1 MNPGAM
7 SPGRR
12 ALRLGGGVW
21 QPLPPGR
28 SERREQPAAARRT
41 GPARARRS
49 LVERWLAWRWSVLTS
64 PLLLLAAWTVG
75 AALEWAPEQILV
87 PPLQVLAAAQELA
100 SSGELFDH
108 VSVSLGRLLSGFAIG
123 SLGGILFGLL
133 VGLSPRLDAYLA
145 PSFQV
150 LRQIPSVALIPLF
163 ILVFGI
169 GETFKV
175 VIVAKASFFIV
186 ALAVHDAVASLPA
199 RYAEVAAVLRFTR
212 LQVIRKL
219 VLPAIVPATL
229 TGVRI
234 ALGRSW
240 MVLVGAELLA
250 AENGLGQMMEMA
262 RQMFRLDVVTVGV
275 VLAGLVGVTLDRGF
289 RLLEAYLMRWQRA

>member
-1 MNPGAM
+1 MNPGVM
-7 SPGRR
+7 TPGARE
-12 ALRLGGGVW
+12 LRLDTGAG
-21 QPLPPGR
+21 
-28 SERREQPAAARRT
+28 ARVSLAR
-41 GPARARRS
+41 PARAARPRRVEAPRRGGG
-49 LVERWLAWRWSVLTS
+49 LVQRWLAWRWSVLTS
-64 PLLLLAAWTVG
+64 PLLVLGLWIVAS
-75 AALEWAPEQILV
+75 ALEWAPEQILV
-87 PPLQVLAAAQELA
+87 PPLQVLAAGRELFD
-100 SSGELFDH
+100 SGELGEH
-108 VSVSLGRLLSGFAIG
+108 VSVSLVRLLSGFAIG
-123 SLGGILFGLL
+123 SAGGILFGLL
-133 VGLSPRLDAYLA
+133 VGLSPRLDAYTA

-169 GETFKV
+169 GETFKL

-186 ALAVHDAVASLPA
+186 ALAVHDAVAGLPA
-199 RYAEVAAVLRFTR
+199 RYGEVAAMFRFTR
-212 LQVIRKL
+212 LQVVRKV

-262 RQMFRLDVVTVGV
+262 RQMFRLDIVMVGV
-275 VLAGLVGVTLDRGF
+275 VLAGLIGVGLDRGF
-289 RLLEAYLMRWQRA
+289 RLLEGWLMCWQRA

>member
-1 MNPGAM
+1 MNPGVLSAGARGLPLAENARKVLQPAPSEPLTVPM
-7 SPGRR
+7 
-12 ALRLGGGVW
+12 
-21 QPLPPGR
+21 PLPVRHSP
-28 SERREQPAAARRT
+28 
-41 GPARARRS
+41 
-49 LVERWLAWRWSVLTS
+49 VERWLAWRWSAWTS
-64 PLLLLAAWTVG
+64 PLLVLAVWIAVT
-75 AALEWAPEQILV
+75 ALQLAPEQILV
-87 PPLQVLAAAQELA
+87 PPLQVLAAGWQLIE
-100 SSGELFDH
+100 SGELREH
-108 VSVSLGRLLSGFAIG
+108 VTVSLARLVSGFGFGAVA
-123 SLGGILFGLL
+123 GIAFGLL
-133 VGLSPRLDAYLA
+133 VGLSPRLDAYFA

-186 ALAVHDAVASLPA
+186 ALSVHDAIASLPA
-199 RYAEVAAVLRFTR
+199 RYLEVAAVLRFSR
-212 LQVIRKL
+212 LQVIRKV

-229 TGVRI
+229 TGIRI

-262 RQMFRLDVVTVGV
+262 RQMFRLDIVMVGV
-275 VLAGLVGVTLDRGF
+275 ALTGLVGLALDRTF
-289 RLLEAYLMRWQRA
+289 RLLEAYLMRWQRR

>member
-1 MNPGAM
+1 MNPGVLTAGARGLGLAEHARKVVQPGQSG
-7 SPGRR
+7 SP
-12 ALRLGGGVW
+12 A
-21 QPLPPGR
+21 
-28 SERREQPAAARRT
+28 
-41 GPARARRS
+41 PARAARPRTERG
-49 LVERWLAWRWSVLTS
+49 LLERWLDWRFSSWTS
-64 PLLLLAAWTVG
+64 PLLVLALWV
-75 AALEWAPEQILV
+75 AATELALAPEQILA
-87 PPLQVLAAAQELA
+87 PPWQVVMSGWELA
-100 SSGELFDH
+100 QSGELGEH
-108 VSVSLGRLLSGFAIG
+108 LSISLVRLLSGFGFG
-123 SLGGILFGLL
+123 SVAGIAFGLL
-133 VGLSPRLDAYLA
+133 VGLSPRLDAYTA
-145 PSFQV
+145 PTFQV

-186 ALAVHDAVASLPA
+186 ALAVHDAIKSLPV
-199 RYAEVAAVLRFTR
+199 RYLEVAAVLRFSR
-212 LQVIRKL
+212 LQTIRKV

-262 RQMFRLDVVTVGV
+262 RQMFRLDVVMVGV
-275 VLAGLVGVTLDRGF
+275 LLTGLVGLALDRGF
-289 RLLEAYLMRWQRA
+289 RLLEAYLMRWQRR

>member
-1 MNPGAM
+1 MNPGVIT
-7 SPGRR
+7 PGAR
-12 ALRLGGGVW
+12 ALRLDTGARTPV
-21 QPLPPGR
+21 PLGRPGR
-28 SERREQPAAARRT
+28 TAAAPRRA
-41 GPARARRS
+41 ARPRVKGG
-49 LVERWLAWRWSVLTS
+49 LVARWLAWRWSVLTS
-64 PLLLLAAWTVG
+64 PLLVLALW
-75 AALEWAPEQILV
+75 ALASALAWAPEQILV
-87 PPLQVLAAAQELA
+87 PPLQVLAAGRELFD
-100 SSGELFDH
+100 SGELGEH
-108 VSVSLGRLLSGFAIG
+108 VSVSLVRLLSGFAIG
-123 SLGGILFGLL
+123 SLAGILFGLL
-133 VGLSPRLDAYLA
+133 VGLSPRLDAYTA

-169 GETFKV
+169 GETFKL

-186 ALAVHDAVASLPA
+186 ALAVHDAVSGLPA
-199 RYAEVAAVLRFTR
+199 RHTEVAAMFRFTR
-212 LQVIRKL
+212 LQVVRKV

-262 RQMFRLDVVTVGV
+262 RQMFRLDIVMVGV
-275 VLAGLVGVTLDRGF
+275 VLTGLIGVALDRGF
-289 RLLEAYLMRWQRA
+289 RLLEGWLMRWQRA

>member
-1 MNPGAM
+1 MNPGVM
-7 SPGRR
+7 TPGARD
-12 ALRLGGGVW
+12 LRLDTGARSQVALGRVSRAAPPRT
-21 QPLPPGR
+21 QPPR
-28 SERREQPAAARRT
+28 V
-41 GPARARRS
+41 RRS
-49 LVERWLAWRWSVLTS
+49 LVARWLAWRWSVLTS
-64 PLLLLAAWTVG
+64 PLLLLALWILAT
-75 AALEWAPEQILV
+75 AQAWAPEQILV
-87 PPLQVLAAAQELA
+87 PPLQVLAAAGELA
-100 SSGELFDH
+100 DSGELGEH
-108 VSVSLGRLLSGFAIG
+108 VSVSLLRLVSGFAIG
-123 SLGGILFGLL
+123 SLGGIAFGLL
-133 VGLSPRLDAYLA
+133 DGLSPRLNAYTA

-163 ILVFGI
+163 ILLFGI
-169 GETFKV
+169 GETFKL

-186 ALAVHDAVASLPA
+186 ALAVHEAVTSLPA
-199 RYAEVAAVLRFTR
+199 RYLEVAAMFRFTR

-262 RQMFRLDVVTVGV
+262 RQMFRLDVVMVGV
-275 VLAGLVGVTLDRGF
+275 ILTGLIGVTLDRGF
-289 RLLEAYLMRWQRA
+289 RLLEAWLMRWQRV

>member
-1 MNPGAM
+1 MNPGVM
-7 SPGRR
+7 TPGARD
-12 ALRLGGGVW
+12 LRLDTGARSQVA
-21 QPLPPGR
+21 LGR
-28 SERREQPAAARRT
+28 V
-41 GPARARRS
+41 ARAAPQRTQPPRVRRS

-64 PLLLLAAWTVG
+64 PLLLLALWILAT
-75 AALEWAPEQILV
+75 AQAWAPEQILV
-87 PPLQVLAAAQELA
+87 PPLQVLAAAGELA
-100 SSGELFDH
+100 DSGELGEH
-108 VSVSLGRLLSGFAIG
+108 VSVSLLRLVSGFAIG
-123 SLGGILFGLL
+123 SLGGIGFGLL
-133 VGLSPRLDAYLA
+133 VGLSPRLNAYTA

-169 GETFKV
+169 GETFKL
-175 VIVAKASFFIV
+175 VIVAKASFFTV
-186 ALAVHDAVASLPA
+186 ALAVHEAVTSLPA
-199 RYAEVAAVLRFTR
+199 RYLEVAAMFRFTR

-250 AENGLGQMMEMA
+250 AENGLGQMMEIA
-262 RQMFRLDVVTVGV
+262 RQMFRLDVVMVGV
-275 VLAGLVGVTLDRGF
+275 ILTGLIGVTLDRGF
-289 RLLEAYLMRWQRA
+289 RLLEAWLMRWQRA

>member
-1 MNPGAM
+1 MTPGAT
-7 SPGRR
+7 STQARG
-12 ALRLGGGVW
+12 LRLPVAAKAA
-21 QPLPPGR
+21 PR
-28 SERREQPAAARRT
+28 ASARPAPAR
-41 GPARARRS
+41 RARRAW
-49 LVERWLAWRWSVLTS
+49 LDRWLDWRFSAWTS
-64 PLLLLAAWTVG
+64 PILVLALWVLATEQ
-75 AALEWAPEQILV
+75 AWAPQQILV
-87 PPLQVLAAAQELA
+87 PPLQVLEAARELA
-100 SSGELFDH
+100 ASGELADH
-108 VSVSLGRLLSGFAIG
+108 VSISLARLLSGFAIG
-123 SLGGILFGLL
+123 SLLGIAFGLL

-169 GETFKV
+169 GETFKL

-199 RYAEVAAVLRFTR
+199 RYAEVAAVLRFSR
-212 LQVIRKL
+212 LQVIRKV

-262 RQMFRLDVVTVGV
+262 RQMFRLDVVMVGV
-275 VLAGLVGVTLDRGF
+275 VLAGLIGLALDRSF
-289 RLLEAYLMRWQRA
+289 RLVEAYLMRWQRA

>member
-1 MNPGAM
+1 MNPGAI
-7 SPGRR
+7 SPGAR
-12 ALRLGGGVW
+12 G
-21 QPLPPGR
+21 LPPAVR
-28 SERREQPAAARRT
+28 ARKAVQPERTEPPSAAPVRAAR
-41 GPARARRS
+41 PRARRG
-49 LVERWLAWRWSVLTS
+49 LLERWLSWRWSAWTS
-64 PLLLLAAWTVG
+64 PLLVLAAWVIAT
-75 AALEWAPEQILV
+75 ALEWAPEQILV
-87 PPLQVLAAAQELA
+87 PPLQVLASAWELA
-100 SSGELFDH
+100 DSGELGEH
-108 VSVSLGRLLSGFAIG
+108 VSISLVRLLSGFLIG
-123 SLGGILFGLL
+123 SAAGIVFGLL
-133 VGLSPRLDAYLA
+133 VGLSPRLDAYTA

-169 GETFKV
+169 GETFKL

-186 ALAVHDAVASLPA
+186 ALAVHDAVTGLPA
-199 RYAEVAAVLRFTR
+199 RYAEVAAVLRFSR
-212 LQVIRKL
+212 LQVIRKV

-262 RQMFRLDVVTVGV
+262 RQMFRLDVVMVGV
-275 VLAGLVGVTLDRGF
+275 VLTGLIGVTLDRGF
-289 RLLEAYLMRWQRA
+289 RLLEAYLMRWQRR